1 MEHSIAVAGAA
12 FALLLAG
19 AGRAQLD
26 KGSSA
31 PAFEFAKV
39 WNGGPADFKGL
50 AGKLV
55 ILDFA
60 QTW

>member
-1 MEHSIAVAGAA
+1 MNHPSHLAALAAATLFASVAP
-12 FALLLAG
+12 
-19 AGRAQLD
+19 AQLA
-26 KGSSA
+26 KGSNA

-39 WNGGPADFKGL
+39 WNDGPAAFDEF

>member
-1 MEHSIAVAGAA
+1 MIHPRHLAAIAAATLFAGAA
-12 FALLLAG
+12 Q
-19 AGRAQLD
+19 AQLA
-26 KGSSA
+26 KGSNA
-31 PAFEFAKV
+31 PAFEFDKV
-39 WNGGPADFKGL
+39 WNDGPAAFDEL